1 MMSRTSPNPFQK
13 LVRSMIR
20 DVVNQANRQNADKLA
35 KRRTKKSAKTQAQS
49 QQQISKNKRSR
60 YIPASVRVSV
70 LNRDKYKCVFCGKS
84 AKQVELEVDHIIPF
98 AKGGSNDLSNL
109 QTLCSVKQTSAYNGR
124 RDQPKLLFTN

>member
-35 KRRTKKSAKTQAQS
+35 KRRTKKSATTQAQS

-109 QTLCSVKQTSAYNGR
+109 QTLCFDCNRGKGVRILK
-124 RDQPKLLFTN
+124 

>member
-109 QTLCSVKQTSAYNGR
+109 QTLCFDCNRGKGVRILK
-124 RDQPKLLFTN
+124 